1 MARRRAVPKYKENPF
16 LEHTA
21 ELSIK
26 GYRKIYSKQNHNM
39 CLVVNPDDGEAKPAG
54 FYFRKEVELNEFV
67 KLYTEG
73 AAALLNLNASGKKVF
88 QIVYKQLYGKEGKG
102 RTEIVL
108 NHELLSDEEKSSVSK
123 RTFERGITELINA
136 GFIAESIVPSYY
148 YINTAYLY
156 NGDRLALVNEYVI
169 KKHPKESFE
178 SKLEEQG
185 QQKLINL

>member
-108 NHELLSDEEKSSVSK
+108 NHELLSDEEKSSISK

-185 QQKLINL
+185 QQKLIN

>member
-1 MARRRAVPKYKENPF
+1 M
-16 LEHTA
+16 
-21 ELSIK
+21 
-26 GYRKIYSKQNHNM
+26 
-39 CLVVNPDDGEAKPAG
+39 
-54 FYFRKEVELNEFV
+54 

-185 QQKLINL
+185 QQKLIN